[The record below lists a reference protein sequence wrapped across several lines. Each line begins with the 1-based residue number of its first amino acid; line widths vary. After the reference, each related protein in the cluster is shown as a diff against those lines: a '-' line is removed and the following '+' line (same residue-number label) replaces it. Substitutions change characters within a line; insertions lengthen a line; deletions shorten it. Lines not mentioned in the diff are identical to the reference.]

1 MTEPMILMR
10 EEFDAI
16 DKEIVK
22 LLEKRFELSEK
33 IGVYKNAM
41 KIDIEDANR
50 EQQVL
55 KNIERYTA
63 KNYRQYSMM
72 VYGAIID
79 ESKKVQL
86 KMVETIK

>member
-33 IGVYKNAM
+33 IGVYKHAM

-63 KNYRQYSMM
+63 ENFRQYSMM